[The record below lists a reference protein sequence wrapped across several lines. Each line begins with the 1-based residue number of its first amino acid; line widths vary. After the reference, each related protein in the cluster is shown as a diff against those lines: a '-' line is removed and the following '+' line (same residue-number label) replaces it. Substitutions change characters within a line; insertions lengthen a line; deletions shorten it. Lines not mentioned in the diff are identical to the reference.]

1 MVGSIQDQT
10 GPIAPYANM
19 SKQILWLAEDAG
31 LTWKH
36 NGLRHSFVSYRM
48 AVLKNENAI
57 AIEPG
62 IVRR

>member
-1 MVGSIQDQT
+1 
-10 GPIAPYANM
+10 M
-19 SKQILWLAEDAG
+19 SKQILWLAEDAA